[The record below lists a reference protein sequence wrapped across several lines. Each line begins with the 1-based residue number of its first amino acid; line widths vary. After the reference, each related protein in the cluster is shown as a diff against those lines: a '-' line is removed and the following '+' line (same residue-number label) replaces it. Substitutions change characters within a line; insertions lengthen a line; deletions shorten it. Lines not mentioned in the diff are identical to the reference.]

1 MHLKV
6 EQRLLLLKFI
16 VSYAVLFLL
25 FKLPVTVFADKGE
38 PVNPVHPNEILGL
51 ADANTGLE
59 TGHLSPNGNY
69 RDWFQANYDQ
79 TKNVGVQWNRWAVEW
94 SKVES
99 SANPNQPPDYHWFC
113 VWDGTGTVP
122 AECPNDGDRYDY
134 LRLAQ
139 EDEVRGINSLVV
151 LTEIPGGYQT
161 APEGSRI
168 VGLNT
173 GIFNVLPA
181 GTTDDPAHPNI
192 DPNNPINTNNR
203 WAAYFYEA
211 TVVLGNI
218 GVHHWQIMNEMNLSE
233 AWGSEQWRNDYIRV
247 IMVADNILQYRQ
259 GLGEALDD
267 QIIIGGSI
275 YVYPGDNPNAY
286 DWVFLMYEQLAIQ
299 MADPD
304 IAPFSIDAVALHA
317 YDRNKTTYDY
327 PRTIYDYLEGLDN
340 LYQVNL
346 ATKPLWLTETGSSSC
361 ADEVISGECPPTS
374 SGTARSTDEEQSY
387 YIIQSLA
394 YAQSLPQ
401 MDRYFQ
407 FHLHEGCPHGPSEQT
422 GYGLFHNWVFYH
434 NVFVGSPTACAIEPH
449 DGREKPAY
457 QAFSQSSRWLRDFNG
472 YSQPFDNNVSAEFL
486 IFPGP
491 NSRHTYVAWSRI
503 SDEVELR
510 FYPSSEL
517 SGGPLLVISPDGTTE
532 VLNRDGSGGYVL
544 QLPGATNP
552 IVAQEDGRRIIGG
565 KPFIILE
572 HLLFDLGAKPALFN
586 PQEGGAKIQFGLN
599 LPAGIISQ
607 DTVEIVI
614 YDEMDT
620 VVWTSSGVF
629 SNGERYFVWD
639 GLDTQ
644 TNDPVANGLYRYEIS
659 LPNQGNYTITGV
671 VGVSQPGV
679 LACFFNTTAP
689 QPPDYYPPSPNEAFI
704 DYEGSEIYSEIS
716 FSWDETPPIPELGD
730 NENWIARYV
739 GYLQVEDAGMYQ
751 FRMADTDDVARLFVD
766 GVLLQMPDWITNE
779 QGPFDLDSPEIYLS
793 KGLHTLVIE
802 HAQVTDSASLTLQ
815 WKQEDWWFWWT
826 VDMLRLPGDDL
837 TAVCEIPRHPFLNGD
852 FEDGLDH
859 WANGSNYGSHEISI
873 NNSAIWGL
881 TPASHTGQYAV
892 EGYIHEHIPSITLV
906 SDLFVVAGG
915 TCRTISL
922 YVKEV
927 FQDHDDWFFKVLLRW
942 YDEQGIPVGIAN
954 PITISSETMPV
965 QWGMV
970 SGNIQIP
977 TGVDSAELVLELNS
991 TDIPKTVQGANY
1003 YLRVDDITL
1012 TSCP

>member
-1 MHLKV
+1 MSKKNALIVLTNYKSLKLAILSVLLVTLSSKAYADDGTNPFAASPNTHLG
-6 EQRLLLLKFI
+6 I
-16 VSYAVLFLL
+16 
-25 FKLPVTVFADKGE
+25 AD
-38 PVNPVHPNEILGL
+38 L
-51 ADANTGLE
+51 NTGLE
-59 TGHLSPNGNY
+59 AGHLPPNGNY
-69 RDWFQANYDQ
+69 QDWFQANYDQ
-79 TKNVGVQWNRWAVEW
+79 TENTGVQWNRWEVIWPRVENN
-94 SKVES
+94 
-99 SANPNQPPDYHWFC
+99 ADPNTPPDYNDYDWSC
-113 VWDGTGTVP
+113 VWDGTGTAP
-122 AECPNDGDRYDY
+122 AECPDDGDRYDY

-139 EDEVRGINSLVV
+139 EDEARGIQSLVLFTGV
-151 LTEIPGGYQT
+151 PEPYQNNSGG
-161 APEGSRI
+161 PKI
-168 VGLNT
+168 LGLLEDVFMT
-173 GIFNVLPA
+173 TS
-181 GTTDDPAHPNI
+181 GTTTNDPSNPNI
-192 DPNNPINTNNR
+192 NLANPINANNR
-203 WAAYFYEA
+203 WASFFYHA
-211 TVVLGNI
+211 TIRLGEL
-218 GVHHWQIMNEMNLSE
+218 GVHHWQIMNELNDNTYWAGGE
-233 AWGSEQWRNDYIRV
+233 AGYVRALEVSSRV
-247 IMVADNILQYRQ
+247 LQYRQ
-259 GLGEALDD
+259 LHGQALED
-267 QIIIGGSI
+267 QIILGGLI
-275 YVYPGDNPNAY
+275 YKLSPNTQEWTV
-286 DWVFLMYEQLAIQ
+286 DMLEELAIRLNQ
-299 MADPD
+299 TNNAFTFD
-304 IAPFSIDAVALHA
+304 FVALHT

-327 PRTIYDYLEGLDN
+327 PITIYDYLEGLDN

-374 SGTARSTDEEQSY
+374 SGAARSTDEEQSY

-532 VLNRDGSGGYVL
+532 VLNRDGSGRYVL

-954 PITISSETMPV
+954 PITISSETMPT
-965 QWGMV
+965 QWQMV
-970 SGNIQIP
+970 SGNMQIP
-977 TGVDSAELVLELNS
+977 AGVDVSDLILELSSDDMN
-991 TDIPKTVQGANY
+991 KTVQGANY